1 MFQRILFFAC
11 LIMLSKVTLGQVVE
25 SKNET
30 KEDKLVNR
38 SVVKFVDRS
47 VEPAVIY
54 YCTLTIPIAKLR
66 ATSGWKNKRKGTWG
80 HPQTGSHLA
89 QFNFVVVPNVSPQ
102 S

>member
-54 YCTLTIPIAKLR
+54 Y
-66 ATSGWKNKRKGTWG
+66 
-80 HPQTGSHLA
+80 
-89 QFNFVVVPNVSPQ
+89 
-102 S
+102 